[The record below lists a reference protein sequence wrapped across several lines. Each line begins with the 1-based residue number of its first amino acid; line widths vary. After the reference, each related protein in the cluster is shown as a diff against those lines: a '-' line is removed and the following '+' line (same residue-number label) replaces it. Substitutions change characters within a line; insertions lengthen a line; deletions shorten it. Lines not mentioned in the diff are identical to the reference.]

1 MAPGRILLMDD
12 DELVRDMGKEIIET
26 FGFIVET
33 AEHGEQAI
41 SRYKQA
47 LSDGNPF
54 QAVIMDL
61 TIPGG
66 MGGKETI
73 KMLRN
78 IDPNVRAIVSSG
90 YSDDPIMK
98 NPIKYGFNGVVVKP
112 YRLEQIENILQQVI
126 KASV

>member
-78 IDPNVRAIVSSG
+78 IDPNIRAIVSSG